1 MNKQGS
7 DSTSWNQYW
16 QGTGSIGAFTAG
28 GVNHPAITEFWN
40 EFFLSVKRL
49 QKPLRL
55 LDVATGNGAVVEA
68 ALRVLTENPP
78 TISCVD
84 ISDAAI
90 ENVKKRFESV
100 TGIVADAANM
110 PLDDRQFDVVCSQF
124 GVEYAGTDAIYE
136 AARLVEVGGKLALL
150 MHIAAGSVL
159 KECADSLAAVQGTI
173 DCDFLP
179 LAIDLFENGFA
190 AVQGADRAAYDAAG
204 SKFAPAVAVV
214 EQIMDEFG
222 DDVAGGTIAK
232 LYDDIARIHAR
243 MPNYEAK
250 DILDWLGVMEQEFP
264 AYAQRMASMIATASD
279 QASIDV
285 ICKQLRDG
293 GFDIDRAGSL
303 QPDNESLPLAWVII
317 ATRSE

>member
-16 QGTGSIGAFTAG
+16 QGTGSIGAFSAG
-28 GVNHPAITEFWN
+28 GVNHPAIAEFWN
-40 EFFLSVKRL
+40 EFFLSTRRL
-49 QKPLRL
+49 QNPIRL

-68 ALRVLTENPP
+68 ALQVLNEDSP
-78 TISCVD
+78 TITCVD

-110 PLDDRQFDVVCSQF
+110 PLDDRQFDIVCSQF

-136 AARLVEVGGKLALL
+136 AARLVGAQGKLALL
-150 MHIAAGSVL
+150 MHIVGGSVL
-159 KECADSLAAVQGTI
+159 KECADSLAAVQGAI
-173 DCDFLP
+173 DCNFIP

-214 EQIMDEFG
+214 EQVMDEFG

-243 MPNYEAK
+243 MPNYDSN
-250 DILDWLGVMEQEFP
+250 DILSWLDAMEHEFP
-264 AYAQRMASMIATASD
+264 AYAQRMASMIATASN

-285 ICKQLRDG
+285 ICSRLRDS
-293 GFDIDRAGSL
+293 GFEIDRAGTL
-303 QPDNESLPLAWVII
+303 QPDNESLPLAWEII
-317 ATRSE
+317 ATRSK